1 MAEQQQPS
9 AAPAATP
16 AAPAVQETKLS
27 PTEQV
32 YKEFGI
38 EEQAAS
44 FQPENKTPAQQTTQA
59 PQQPQ
64 AFKAPDPFDP
74 SFPAYQAQL
83 ANGVTSLNQALQATR
98 TELGTLRQEL
108 HHERTEADIK
118 RAVGT
123 IAEKSGLDPKFAEV
137 AFQLRAKEDPRL
149 LQIWTNRSKNPAALS
164 KALEAVAAEFKQT
177 YSVKQDPQLAENQRA
192 IRASQQQMA
201 TTTKETEN
209 EKWASMTPA
218 DRQREVQKMLR
229 MGGR

>member
-1 MAEQQQPS
+1 MAEATQQTSPAPA
-9 AAPAATP
+9 AAPAAQP
-16 AAPAVQETKLS
+16 ETKLS

-32 YKEFGI
+32 YKELGI

-44 FQPENKTPAQQTTQA
+44 FQPENKTQAQPTNTQ
-59 PQQPQ
+59 QQPAP

-74 SFPAYQAQL
+74 AFPAYQAQL
-83 ANGVTSLNQALQATR
+83 QSGVTSLNQALQATR

-149 LQIWTNRSKNPAALS
+149 LQIWNNRAKNPGALT
-164 KALEAVAAEFKQT
+164 KALEAVATEFKQT
-177 YSVKQDPQLAENQRA
+177 YTVKQDPQLAENQRA
-192 IRASQQQMA
+192 IKASQQQMA
-201 TTTKETEN
+201 TTTKESDQDQ
-209 EKWASMTPA
+209 WANMTPA
-218 DRQREVQKMLR
+218 DRQRKIQAMLR
-229 MGGR
+229 QGGR

>member
-1 MAEQQQPS
+1 MPEQQQPS

-16 AAPAVQETKLS
+16 VTPATPETTQLS

-32 YKEFGI
+32 YKDFGI

-44 FQPENKTPAQQTTQA
+44 FQPENKTPATQQTTQQQA
-59 PQQPQ
+59 P
-64 AFKAPDPFDP
+64 ALKAPDPFDP
-74 SFPAYQAQL
+74 NFPAYQAQL
-83 ANGVTSLNQALQATR
+83 ANGVSSLNQALQATR

-149 LQIWTNRSKNPAALS
+149 LQIWKNRAQNPAALS
-164 KALEAVAAEFKQT
+164 KALEAVATEFKQT
-177 YSVKQDPQLAENQRA
+177 YTVKQDPQLAENQRA

-201 TTTKETEN
+201 TTTKETDQD
-209 EKWASMTPA
+209 KWASMTPG